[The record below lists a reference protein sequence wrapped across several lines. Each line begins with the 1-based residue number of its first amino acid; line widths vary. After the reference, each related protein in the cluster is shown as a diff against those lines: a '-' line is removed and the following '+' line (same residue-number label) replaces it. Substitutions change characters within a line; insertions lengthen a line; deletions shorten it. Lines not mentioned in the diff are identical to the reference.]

1 MNLSR
6 LEALVTSEGI
16 EKIKKL
22 KVLVL
27 GLGGVGG
34 YVVES
39 LTRCGVENITLVDG
53 DIIKP
58 SNINRQL
65 VVTSKNN
72 NKYKTREWKK
82 RIKSINKNAVVN
94 IINMYLTEENISS
107 IFSNDYIY
115 DYIVDACDTTKVK
128 VSLIKECHERGIKLI
143 SSMGTANKLDAT
155 KLRITTLDKTDTDP
169 LAKKIRKEFSR
180 KKEIMKDVTVVV
192 SDEKPINTKMLGS
205 SPFVPGVAGLYITN
219 YIIKDVV
226 DSLN

>member
-107 IFSNDYIY
+107 IFSNDYTY

-155 KLRITTLDKTDTDP
+155 KLRITTLDKTDIDP

>member
-107 IFSNDYIY
+107 IFSNDYTY

-155 KLRITTLDKTDTDP
+155 KLRITTLDKTETDP
-169 LAKKIRKEFSR
+169 LAKKIRHDLGKDR
-180 KKEIMKDVTVVV
+180 VLMKDVTVVT

-205 SPFVPGVAGLYITN
+205 TSFVPATAGLFITN
-219 YIIKDVV
+219 YIINDVIKK
-226 DSLN
+226 

>member
-107 IFSNDYIY
+107 IFSNDYTY

-143 SSMGTANKLDAT
+143 SSMGTSNKLDAT

-169 LAKKIRKEFSR
+169 LSKKIRKEFSR